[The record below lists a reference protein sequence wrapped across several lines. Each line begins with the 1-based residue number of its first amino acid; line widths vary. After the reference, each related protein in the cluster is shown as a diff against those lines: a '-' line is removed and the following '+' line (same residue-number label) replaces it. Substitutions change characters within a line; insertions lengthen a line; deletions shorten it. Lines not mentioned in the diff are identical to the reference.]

1 MSILNF
7 LHSGGNKVSLTTPT
21 SNPSSNVTFKLPAA
35 DGTAG
40 QVLQTDGNGNLT
52 FVDQK
57 GMTFLSSK
65 NILSGS
71 AAINALHFNNIFSTT
86 FTQYMIYF
94 DIFTP
99 TGSGNVFYAQF
110 GTASNGSVTS
120 GYQCR
125 GGNMHSQVGTSGG
138 TSKQVYNSDD
148 GVHQLNGTLGSD
160 ANSGFRGH
168 AIITDPMKVTS
179 DTGVT
184 VSTICMMHY
193 GNGNQTYKWSER
205 GFSIGDYNTT
215 PSGGFKDLR
224 LGICSGN
231 SGGSNVNTSTSFAT
245 VYGTV
250 SIYGV
255 RS

>member
-52 FVDQK
+52 FVDQE

-65 NILSGS
+65 NIASGS
-71 AAINALHFNNIFSTT
+71 AAVNAFHFNNVFSST
-86 FTQYMIYF
+86 FTQYMVYF
-94 DIFTP
+94 DVYTP
-99 TGSGNVFYAQF
+99 TGGGNVFYAQF
-110 GTASNGSVTS
+110 GTASNGNITT

-125 GGNMHSQVGTSGG
+125 GGNMHSQVGTSSG

-168 AIITDPMKVTS
+168 AIITDPMKATS
-179 DTGVT
+179 DQGVT
-184 VSTICMMHY
+184 VTTICMMHY
-193 GNGNQTYKWSER
+193 GAGNQTYKWSER
-205 GFSIGDYNTT
+205 GFSQADHNTT

-224 LGICSGN
+224 MGIISGDS
-231 SGGSNVNTSTSFAT
+231 SGGNVTNTNAQT
-245 VYGTV
+245 VYGTM

-255 RS
+255 R

>member
-65 NILSGS
+65 NVASGS
-71 AAINALHFNNIFSTT
+71 AATDAFHFNNVFSTA
-86 FTQYMIYF
+86 FTQYMVFF
-94 DIFTP
+94 DIYKTSA
-99 TGSGNVFYAQF
+99 SGNVFYAQF
-110 GTASNGSVTS
+110 GTASNGSITT

-138 TSKQVYNSDD
+138 TDKQVYNSDD
-148 GVHQLNGTLGSD
+148 GVHQLNGTLGGD
-160 ANSGFRGH
+160 VNSGFRGH
-168 AIITDPMKVTS
+168 AIITDPMKATS
-179 DTGVT
+179 DQGVT
-184 VSTICMMHY
+184 VTTICMMHY
-193 GNGNQTYKWSER
+193 GAANQTYKWSER
-205 GFSIGDYNTT
+205 GFSQADHNTT

-224 LGICSGN
+224 MGIISGQSN
-231 SGGSNVNTSTSFAT
+231 GSNVTNTNAQT
-245 VYGTV
+245 VYGTM

-255 RS
+255 R

>member
-65 NILSGS
+65 NIASGS
-71 AAINALHFNNIFSTT
+71 AAINALHFNNVFSTT

-94 DIFTP
+94 DVFTP
-99 TGSGNVFYAQF
+99 TGSGNVFYVQF

-120 GYQCR
+120 SYQTR

-138 TSKQVYNSDD
+138 TSKQVYNSND

-179 DTGVT
+179 DQGVT
-184 VSTICMMHY
+184 VTTICMMHY
-193 GNGNQTYKWSER
+193 GAGNQTYKWSER
-205 GFSIGDYNTT
+205 GFSQADHNTT

-224 LGICSGN
+224 MGIIQGDPSGN
-231 SGGSNVNTSTSFAT
+231 NVTTSNTFAT
-245 VYGTV
+245 VHGTV

-255 RS
+255 R

>member
-52 FVDQK
+52 FVDQQ
-57 GMTFLSSK
+57 GMTFISSK
-65 NILSGS
+65 NVASGS
-71 AAINALHFNNIFSTT
+71 AATNAFHFNNVFSTA
-86 FTQYMIYF
+86 FTQYMVYF
-94 DIFTP
+94 DIYKT
-99 TGSGNVFYAQF
+99 TSSGNVFYAQF
-110 GTASNGSVTS
+110 GTASNGSVTT

-148 GVHQLNGTLGSD
+148 GVHQLNGTLGGD
-160 ANSGFRGH
+160 LNSGFRGH
-168 AIITDPMKVTS
+168 AIVTDPMKATS
-179 DTGVT
+179 DQGVT
-184 VSTICMMHY
+184 VTTICMMHY
-193 GNGNQTYKWSER
+193 GAGNQTYKWSER
-205 GFSIGDYNTT
+205 GFSQADHNTT

-224 LGICSGN
+224 MGIISGQSN
-231 SGGSNVNTSTSFAT
+231 GSNVTNTNAQT
-245 VYGTV
+245 VYGTM

-255 RS
+255 R

>member
-65 NILSGS
+65 NVASGS
-71 AAINALHFNNIFSTT
+71 AATNAFHFNNVFSTA
-86 FTQYMIYF
+86 FTQYMVYF
-94 DIFTP
+94 DIYTP
-99 TGSGNVFYAQF
+99 TGAGNVFYAQF
-110 GTASNGSVTS
+110 GTASNGNITT

-168 AIITDPMKVTS
+168 AIVTDPMKATS
-179 DTGVT
+179 DQGVT
-184 VSTICMMHY
+184 VTTICMMHY
-193 GNGNQTYKWSER
+193 GAGNQTYKWSER
-205 GFSIGDYNTT
+205 GFSQADHNTT
-215 PSGGFKDLR
+215 PSGGFKDFR
-224 LGICSGN
+224 MGIINGN
-231 SGGSNVNTSTSFAT
+231 SGGSNVTNTNTQT
-245 VYGTV
+245 VYGTM

-255 RS
+255 R

>member
-52 FVDQK
+52 FVDQQ

-65 NILSGS
+65 NVASGS
-71 AAINALHFNNIFSTT
+71 AATNAFHFNNVFSTA
-86 FTQYMIYF
+86 FTQYMVYF
-94 DIFTP
+94 DIYKTSS
-99 TGSGNVFYAQF
+99 SGNVFYAQF

-148 GVHQLNGTLGSD
+148 GVHQLNGTLGGD
-160 ANSGFRGH
+160 VNSGFRGH
-168 AIITDPMKVTS
+168 AIITDPMKATS
-179 DTGVT
+179 DQGVT
-184 VSTICMMHY
+184 VTTICMMHY
-193 GNGNQTYKWSER
+193 GAGNQTYKWSER
-205 GFSIGDYNTT
+205 GFSQADHNTT
-215 PSGGFKDLR
+215 PSGGFKDFR
-224 LGICSGN
+224 MGIISGQ
-231 SGGSNVNTSTSFAT
+231 SGGSNVTNTNAQT
-245 VYGTV
+245 VYGTM

-255 RS
+255 R

>member
-7 LHSGGNKVSLTTPT
+7 LHSGGNKVSITTPT

-65 NILSGS
+65 NVASGS
-71 AAINALHFNNIFSTT
+71 AATNAFHFNNVFSTD
-86 FTQYMIYF
+86 FTQYMVYF
-94 DIFTP
+94 DIYKTSA
-99 TGSGNVFYAQF
+99 SGNVFYAQF
-110 GTASNGSVTS
+110 GTASNGNVTT

-138 TSKQVYNSDD
+138 TSKQVYNSND
-148 GVHQLNGTLGSD
+148 GVHQLNGTLGGD
-160 ANSGFRGH
+160 LNSGFRGH
-168 AIITDPMKVTS
+168 AIITDPMKATS
-179 DTGVT
+179 DQGVT
-184 VSTICMMHY
+184 VTTICMMHY
-193 GNGNQTYKWSER
+193 GDGNQTYKWSER
-205 GFSIGDYNTT
+205 GFSQADHNTT

-224 LGICSGN
+224 MGIISGN
-231 SGGSNVNTSTSFAT
+231 SSGSNVTNTNAQT
-245 VYGTV
+245 VYGTM

-255 RS
+255 R

>member
-1 MSILNF
+1 
-7 LHSGGNKVSLTTPT
+7 
-21 SNPSSNVTFKLPAA
+21 
-35 DGTAG
+35 
-40 QVLQTDGNGNLT
+40 
-52 FVDQK
+52 
-57 GMTFLSSK
+57 
-65 NILSGS
+65 
-71 AAINALHFNNIFSTT
+71 
-86 FTQYMIYF
+86 MIYF

-120 GYQCR
+120 SYQCR
-125 GGNMHSQVGTSGG
+125 GGNMHSQVGTSSG

-193 GNGNQTYKWSER
+193 GNGNQAYKWSER
-205 GFSIGDYNTT
+205 GFSNGDYNTT

-224 LGICSGN
+224 LGIVSGN
-231 SGGSNVNTSTSFAT
+231 SGGGNVTTSASFAT

-255 RS
+255 RL

>member
-1 MSILNF
+1 MSELN
-7 LHSGGNKVSLTTPT
+7 LTHSNGNKVKLTTPDT
-21 SNPSSNVTFKLPAA
+21 LAANRTFKLPGA

-71 AAINALHFNNIFSTT
+71 AATNALHFNNVFSTT

-99 TGSGNVFYAQF
+99 TGSGNVFCAQF
-110 GTASNGSVTS
+110 GTASNGNVTT

-138 TSKQVYNSDD
+138 TSKQHYNSND

-179 DTGVT
+179 NQGVT

-193 GNGNQTYKWSER
+193 GAGNQTYKWSER
-205 GFSIGDYNTT
+205 GFSNGDHNTT

-224 LGICSGN
+224 LGIVSGDA
-231 SGGSNVNTSTSFAT
+231 SGGNVTTSATFAT

-255 RS
+255 RL

>member
-1 MSILNF
+1 MSNIKLV
-7 LHSGGNKVSLTTPT
+7 HSGGNSVSLTTPS

-65 NILSGS
+65 NVASGS
-71 AAINALHFNNIFSTT
+71 AATNAFHFNNVFSTA
-86 FTQYMIYF
+86 FTQYMVYF
-94 DIFTP
+94 DIYKTSS
-99 TGSGNVFYAQF
+99 SGNVFYAQF
-110 GTASNGSVTS
+110 GTASNGNITT

-148 GVHQLNGTLGSD
+148 GVHQLNGTLGGD
-160 ANSGFRGH
+160 VNSGFRGH
-168 AIITDPMKVTS
+168 AIITDPMKATS
-179 DTGVT
+179 DQGVT
-184 VSTICMMHY
+184 VTTICMMHY
-193 GNGNQTYKWSER
+193 GNANQTYKWSER
-205 GFSIGDYNTT
+205 GFSQADYNTT
-215 PSGGFKDLR
+215 PSGGFKDFR
-224 LGICSGN
+224 MGIIDGDAAGN
-231 SGGSNVNTSTSFAT
+231 NITNTNART
-245 VYGTV
+245 VYGTM

-255 RS
+255 R

>member
-1 MSILNF
+1 MSELNF
-7 LHSGGNKVSLTTPT
+7 THSNGNKVKLTTPDT
-21 SNPSSNVTFKLPAA
+21 LAANRTFKLPGA

-52 FVDQK
+52 FVDKQ

-65 NILSGS
+65 NVASGS
-71 AAINALHFNNIFSTT
+71 AAVDAFHFNNIFSTT

-94 DIFTP
+94 DLLRP
-99 TGSGNVFYAQF
+99 GSSGNVLYARF
-110 GTASNGSVTS
+110 GTASNSSVTS
-120 GYQCR
+120 SYQTR

-148 GVHQLNGTLGSD
+148 GIHQLNGTLGSD

-168 AIITDPMKVTS
+168 AIITDPMKVSS

-184 VSTICMMHY
+184 ISTICMMHY
-193 GNGNQTYKWSER
+193 GNGTQGNKWSER
-205 GFSIGDYNTT
+205 GFSNGDYNTT
-215 PSGGFKDLR
+215 PSGGFKDFR
-224 LGICSGN
+224 LGMCNGD
-231 SGGSNVNTSTSFAT
+231 SGGGNVSTSTSFAS

-255 RS
+255 RL

>member
-52 FVDQK
+52 FVDKQ

-65 NILSGS
+65 NIVSGS
-71 AAINALHFNNIFSTT
+71 AAVDAFHFNNIFSTT
-86 FTQYMIYF
+86 FTQYMVYF
-94 DIFTP
+94 DIIRP
-99 TGSGNVFYAQF
+99 GSSGSVLYAQF
-110 GTASNGSVTS
+110 GTASNGSITT

-168 AIITDPMKVTS
+168 AIITDPMKVSS

-193 GNGNQTYKWSER
+193 GNGNQQNKWSER
-205 GFSIGDYNTT
+205 GFSNGDYNTT

-224 LGICSGN
+224 MGIIAGH
-231 SGGSNVNTSTSFAT
+231 SGGSNVTNTGTQT
-245 VYGTV
+245 VYGTM

-255 RS
+255 RL

>member
-52 FVDQK
+52 FVDQQ
-57 GMTFLSSK
+57 GMTFISSK
-65 NILSGS
+65 NVASGS
-71 AAINALHFNNIFSTT
+71 AATNAFHFNNVFSTT
-86 FTQYMIYF
+86 FTQYMVFF
-94 DIFTP
+94 DIFKTS
-99 TGSGNVFYAQF
+99 TSGNVLYAQF
-110 GTASNGSVTS
+110 GTASNGNITT

-148 GVHQLNGTLGSD
+148 GVHQLNGTLDSTT
-160 ANSGFRGH
+160 NSGFRGH

-179 DTGVT
+179 NQGVT
-184 VSTICMMHY
+184 VTTICMMHY
-193 GNGNQTYKWSER
+193 GAGVQEYKWSER
-205 GFSIGDYNTT
+205 GFSNADHNTT

-224 LGICSGN
+224 MGIISGQ
-231 SGGSNVNTSTSFAT
+231 SGGSNVTNTNAQT
-245 VYGTV
+245 VYGTM

-255 RS
+255 R

>member
-1 MSILNF
+1 MSELNF
-7 LHSGGNKVSLTTPT
+7 THSNGNKVKLTTPDT
-21 SNPSSNVTFKLPAA
+21 LAANRTFKLPGA

-65 NILSGS
+65 NVASGS
-71 AAINALHFNNIFSTT
+71 AADNAFHFNNVFSTT
-86 FTQYMIYF
+86 FTQYMVYF

-99 TGSGNVFYAQF
+99 TGLGNVFYAQF
-110 GTASNGSVTS
+110 GTASNGSITT

-125 GGNMHSQVGTSGG
+125 GGNMHSQVGTTSG
-138 TSKQVYNSDD
+138 TDKQVYSSND
-148 GVHQLNGTLGSD
+148 GVHQLNGTLGST

-179 DTGVT
+179 DQGVT
-184 VSTICMMHY
+184 VTTICMMHY
-193 GNGNQTYKWSER
+193 GGGTQEHKWSER
-205 GFSIGDYNTT
+205 GFSNADHNTT

-224 LGICSGN
+224 MGIIDGN
-231 SGGSNVNTSTSFAT
+231 ASGSNVTNTNART
-245 VYGTV
+245 VFGTM

-255 RS
+255 R

>member
-52 FVDQK
+52 FVDQQ
-57 GMTFLSSK
+57 GMTFISSK
-65 NILSGS
+65 NVASGS
-71 AAINALHFNNIFSTT
+71 AATNAFHFNNVFSTA
-86 FTQYMIYF
+86 FTQYMVYF
-94 DIFTP
+94 DIYKT
-99 TGSGNVFYAQF
+99 TSSGNVFYAQF
-110 GTASNGSVTS
+110 GTASNGNITT

-148 GVHQLNGTLGSD
+148 GVHQLNGTLGGD
-160 ANSGFRGH
+160 LNSGFRGH
-168 AIITDPMKVTS
+168 AIVTDPMKATS
-179 DTGVT
+179 DQGVT
-184 VSTICMMHY
+184 VTTICMMHY
-193 GNGNQTYKWSER
+193 GAGNQTYKWSER
-205 GFSIGDYNTT
+205 GFSQADHNTT
-215 PSGGFKDLR
+215 PSGGFKDFR
-224 LGICSGN
+224 MGIINGN
-231 SGGSNVNTSTSFAT
+231 SGGSNVTNTNTQT
-245 VYGTV
+245 VYGTM

-255 RS
+255 R

>member
-52 FVDQK
+52 FVDQQ
-57 GMTFLSSK
+57 GMNFISSK
-65 NILSGS
+65 NVASGS
-71 AAINALHFNNIFSTT
+71 AATDAFHFNNVFSTT
-86 FTQYMIYF
+86 FTQYMVFF
-94 DIFTP
+94 DIFKTS
-99 TGSGNVFYAQF
+99 TSGNVLYAQF
-110 GTASNGSVTS
+110 GTASNGNITT

-148 GVHQLNGTLGSD
+148 GVHQLNGTLGGD
-160 ANSGFRGH
+160 VNSGFRGH
-168 AIITDPMKVTS
+168 AIITDPMKATS
-179 DTGVT
+179 DQGVT
-184 VSTICMMHY
+184 VTTIIMMHY
-193 GNGNQTYKWSER
+193 AAGNQTYKWSER
-205 GFSIGDYNTT
+205 GFSQADHNTT
-215 PSGGFKDLR
+215 PSGGFKDFR
-224 LGICSGN
+224 MGIINGN
-231 SGGSNVNTSTSFAT
+231 SGGSNITNTNTQT
-245 VYGTV
+245 VYGTM

-255 RS
+255 R

>member
-52 FVDQK
+52 FVDQQ

-65 NILSGS
+65 NVASGS
-71 AAINALHFNNIFSTT
+71 AATNAFHFNNVFSTT
-86 FTQYMIYF
+86 FTQYMVFF
-94 DIFTP
+94 DILKT
-99 TGSGNVFYAQF
+99 SSAGNVLYAQF
-110 GTASNGSVTS
+110 GTASNGNITT

-148 GVHQLNGTLGSD
+148 GVHQLNGTLGSEL
-160 ANSGFRGH
+160 NSGFRGH
-168 AIITDPMKVTS
+168 AIITDPMKATS
-179 DTGVT
+179 DQGVT
-184 VSTICMMHY
+184 VTTICMMHY
-193 GNGNQTYKWSER
+193 GAGNQGNKWSER
-205 GFSIGDYNTT
+205 GFSNADHNTT

-224 LGICSGN
+224 MGIMNGDS
-231 SGGSNVNTSTSFAT
+231 SGGNITNANART
-245 VYGTV
+245 VYGTM

-255 RS
+255 R

>member
-148 GVHQLNGTLGSD
+148 GVHQLNGTLGGD
-160 ANSGFRGH
+160 VNSGFRGH
-168 AIITDPMKVTS
+168 AIITDPMKATS
-179 DTGVT
+179 DQGVT
-184 VSTICMMHY
+184 VTTICMMHY
-193 GNGNQTYKWSER
+193 GAGNQTYKWSER
-205 GFSIGDYNTT
+205 GFSQADHSTT

-224 LGICSGN
+224 MGIISGQSN
-231 SGGSNVNTSTSFAT
+231 GSNVTNTNAQT
-245 VYGTV
+245 VYGTM

-255 RS
+255 R